1 MTTTRKWNP
10 LHYRNGCWVE
20 SYHRSNGSVV
30 KRHYRAGGAVKGHF
44 AAVNPGSELNTLPT
58 DTTAVRGQPAP
69 RRTPPPQIAI
79 HLSRNT
85 ATLAYCISQ
94 YGIGRPIRHT
104 PRKNTAPTAYIYAV
118 TYVDDR
124 GHAHIVDSITAAT
137 NSINVPTICRQITL
151 HVTLHQHD
159 APHSEYR
166 LDTGF
171 FFNADGTIAT
181 LHDANADPEVANHFL
196 ERFTPDIQDDAAR
209 IRRRNQMRQLTG
221 AQNPDKA
228 IFQAANDLLAAS
240 PLPALTPT
248 RDITI
253 TVPGADY
260 TIVIHPNTHQP

>member
-1 MTTTRKWNP
+1 MTTTRKWTP

-44 AAVNPGSELNTLPT
+44 AVVNPATEHNPHSASN
-58 DTTAVRGQPAP
+58 TAVQEQPAP
-69 RRTPPPQIAI
+69 RLRPPPQITV

-94 YGIGRPIRHT
+94 FSIGRPVRHT
-104 PRKNTAPTAYIYAV
+104 PRKNAAPTAYIQAV
-118 TYVDDR
+118 TYVDDH
-124 GHAHIVDSITAAT
+124 GCSHTVDSITAAT

-151 HVTLHQHD
+151 HVTLNQHD

-166 LDTGF
+166 FDTEF

-181 LHDANADPEVANHFL
+181 IHNATADPEVVNHFL
-196 ERFTPDIQDDAAR
+196 ERFTPAIQDEAVR

-221 AQNPDKA
+221 TRNPDKA
-228 IFQAANDLLAAS
+228 IFQATTDLLAVS

-260 TIVIHPNTHQP
+260 TIVVRPNAQNG